1 MIKYLTLDLNKK
13 RHKEFFAENLFADR
27 DEWRRERREKE
38 AELKAVR
45 ELKAISQSEVHSG
58 NISNPTQNSTFAAM
72 RIEEEISKYEYYE
85 YVVEYGLSHISQEDR
100 EIIETFYFTKH
111 KMKSALIDNLCHKLS
126 IEPRQVYYR
135 KRNAIYNFVDAV
147 REIINE

>member
-13 RHKEFFAENLFADR
+13 KHKEFFAENLFADR
-27 DEWRRERREKE
+27 DEWRRKRKEKE
-38 AELKAVR
+38 AELEAAR

-58 NISNPTQNSTFAAM
+58 NISNPTENTAFDAM
-72 RIEEEISKYEYYE
+72 RIQDEIIRYEYYE
-85 YVVEYGLSHISQEDR
+85 YVVEYGLSHISPEDR

-111 KMKSALIDNLCHKLS
+111 KMKSALIDNLCHKLN

-147 REIINE
+147 MEIINE

>member
-1 MIKYLTLDLNKK
+1 MNRYLTLDLNKK

-27 DEWRRERREKE
+27 DEWRRKRREKE
-38 AELKAVR
+38 AELVAAR

-58 NISNPTQNSTFAAM
+58 NISNPTENTAFDAI
-72 RIEEEISKYEYYE
+72 RIQDEISRYEYYE
-85 YVVEYGLSHISQEDR
+85 YVVEYGLSHISPEDR